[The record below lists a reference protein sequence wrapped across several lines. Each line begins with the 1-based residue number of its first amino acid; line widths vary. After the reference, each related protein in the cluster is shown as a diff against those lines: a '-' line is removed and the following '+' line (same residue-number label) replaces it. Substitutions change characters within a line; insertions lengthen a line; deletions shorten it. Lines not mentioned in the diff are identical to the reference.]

1 MKKLILLLL
10 IASFGCERK
19 PDFIKDGKGY
29 WVNTKCVKSHV
40 ENKFGYHYGYSI
52 RHGEFCWH
60 MGTYDETICDSMV
73 TDTIEI
79 QKK

>member
-10 IASFGCERK
+10 ITSFGCERK
-19 PDFIKDGKGY
+19 PDFFIAGKSY
-29 WVNTKCVKSHV
+29 WVNARCVKSHV
-40 ENKFGYHYGYSI
+40 ENKFGPHYGYSVMS
-52 RHGEFCWH
+52 GKFCWH
-60 MGTYDETICDSMV
+60 TGSYDETICDSTA